1 MEVTAAEDTVEGTV
15 EGTAEDTAED
25 TTVEVALLKRINPLS
40 LKSSSQSSTLFP
52 ILN

>member
-1 MEVTAAEDTVEGTV
+1 MEVMEVTVDTVDTV
-15 EGTAEDTAED
+15 DTAEDTAED
-25 TTVEVALLKRINPLS
+25 TIVEVALLKRINPLS